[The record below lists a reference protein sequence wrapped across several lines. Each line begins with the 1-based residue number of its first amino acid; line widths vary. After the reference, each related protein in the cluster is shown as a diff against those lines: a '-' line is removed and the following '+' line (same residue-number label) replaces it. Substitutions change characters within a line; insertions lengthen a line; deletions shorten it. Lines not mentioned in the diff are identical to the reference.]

1 VYFQF
6 LPETEN
12 VKLNLE
18 NPVNPV
24 WEKICPLNL
33 EPGNYIYSQILNMLY
48 LRLCCDVRRY

>member
-12 VKLNLE
+12 VKLNLV